1 VRPFPYAVTVRTR
14 NRDPARPVSVLP
26 SIALV
31 PCTRHPPSVVDL
43 VSGTGENSDVVAYDT
58 ALADRIRAL
67 LAGSPGLTE
76 KKMFGGLAFLVRG
89 NMAVAASGQGGLLVR
104 VDPAHT
110 EKLVNTTPARV
121 MVMRGRSMPGWLRVS
136 ADDVGTKPALARWVE
151 LSSSYVGSLPA
162 KKKA

>member
-1 VRPFPYAVTVRTR
+1 
-14 NRDPARPVSVLP
+14 LP

-43 VSGTGENSDVVAYDT
+43 VSGTGENSDVVAYDA